1 MSINIIKDDIN
12 ELSRKSSKLVIS
24 FLDKKDLK
32 SFSNKRKISNSV
44 HSTFVDFM
52 ESQCSLIK
60 NKNTRKIKRKVYFS
74 DDETLPTCEIT
85 SLTYEIKHEVT
96 VEEYTE
102 IINYKD
108 CYKNEDFLNGMR
120 RRCEEQRI
128 KQRLKIKKKRCEEQ
142 RIKKRNKIKIHLLN
156 QKLQNMINKES
167 VDGLWMSP
175 MHPSPTIF
183 KNLSSL
189 TSY

>member
-24 FLDKKDLK
+24 FLNKKDLK

-120 RRCEEQRI
+120 RRCEEQR
-128 KQRLKIKKKRCEEQ
+128 K
-142 RIKKRNKIKIHLLN
+142 KKRNKIKIHLLN

-175 MHPSPTIF
+175 IHTSPTIY

>member
-60 NKNTRKIKRKVYFS
+60 NKNTRKIQRKVYFS

-96 VEEYTE
+96 VDEYTA

-108 CYKNEDFLNGMR
+108 VYKNEDFLNGMR

>member
-12 ELSRKSSKLVIS
+12 ELSSKSSKLVIS

-52 ESQCSLIK
+52 ESQCPLIK
-60 NKNTRKIKRKVYFS
+60 NKNTRKITKKVYFS

-102 IINYKD
+102 IIKYKD
-108 CYKNEDFLNGMR
+108 CYSNEDFLNGMR
-120 RRCEEQRI
+120 RRCEERRI
-128 KQRLKIKKKRCEEQ
+128 KQILKIKKQRRDEQ
-142 RIKKRNKIKIHLLN
+142 ERKHKKPKLN
-156 QKLQNMINKES
+156 RSLCMILNNRLQNMINKEC
-167 VDGLWMSP
+167 VDGVW
-175 MHPSPTIF
+175 
-183 KNLSSL
+183 
-189 TSY
+189 

>member
-52 ESQCSLIK
+52 ESRCSLIK
-60 NKNTRKIKRKVYFS
+60 NKNTRKITRKVYFS

-102 IINYKD
+102 IIKYKD
-108 CYKNEDFLNGMR
+108 CYSNEDFLNGMR

-128 KQRLKIKKKRCEEQ
+128 KQRLKAKKKRRKEQ
-142 RIKKRNKIKIHLLN
+142 RRLHKHKTNRSLVIK
-156 QKLQNMINKES
+156 
-167 VDGLWMSP
+167 
-175 MHPSPTIF
+175 
-183 KNLSSL
+183 
-189 TSY
+189 

>member
-60 NKNTRKIKRKVYFS
+60 NKNTRKITRKVYFS

-96 VEEYTE
+96 ISEYTE
-102 IINYKD
+102 IIKYKD
-108 CYKNEDFLNGMR
+108 CYSNEDFLNGIR
-120 RRCEEQRI
+120 RRCEEQRL
-128 KQRLKIKKKRCEEQ
+128 KKRLKIKKQ
-142 RIKKRNKIKIHLLN
+142 RREKHKKPKLNKSLCMILN
-156 QKLQNMINKES
+156 NRLQNMINKEC
-167 VDGLWMSP
+167 VDGVW
-175 MHPSPTIF
+175 
-183 KNLSSL
+183 
-189 TSY
+189 

>member
-32 SFSNKRKISNSV
+32 SFSQKRKITNSV

-52 ESQCSLIK
+52 ESKCSLIK
-60 NKNTRKIKRKVYFS
+60 NKKTRKIQKKVYFS

-96 VEEYTE
+96 NEEYTE

-108 CYKNEDFLNGMR
+108 VYKNEDFLNGIR
-120 RRCEEQRI
+120 RRCEER
-128 KQRLKIKKKRCEEQ
+128 
-142 RIKKRNKIKIHLLN
+142 RIKKQRREKHKKQKLKRSLCMVLN
-156 QKLQNMINKES
+156 NRLQNMINKES
-167 VDGLWMSP
+167 VDDVW
-175 MHPSPTIF
+175 
-183 KNLSSL
+183 
-189 TSY
+189 